1 MDYSIYSQ
9 EGQEQYLDIRV
20 KFKVAHSPNTK
31 EHLKQVL
38 RAHLQSKGVMNDKHI
53 EFEV

>member
-1 MDYSIYSQ
+1 MDNSIYSQ

-31 EHLKQVL
+31 EHLTQVL
-38 RAHLQSKGVMNDKHI
+38 RAYLQGKGALNDKHI